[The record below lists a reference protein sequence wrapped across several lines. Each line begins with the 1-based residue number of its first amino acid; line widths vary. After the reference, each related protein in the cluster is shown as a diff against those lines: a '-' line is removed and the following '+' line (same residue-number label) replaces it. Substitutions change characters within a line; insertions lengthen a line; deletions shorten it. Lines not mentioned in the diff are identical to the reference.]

1 MHSGI
6 YLGVEQDSRSRCGSF
21 DQRACHTLYQSEEAR
36 VFLSFRFSIVCPKM
50 ERHSETEHF
59 GFCGCGSGKQEA
71 IMTYELFR
79 SHKERSK
86 RSGKRVVITQ
96 EICYT
101 PGETQTQHTKKEKK
115 TFEATPSH
123 SVRGGSKG
131 FSLCTHQMSLQEA
144 PRSHLLALSR
154 QRSHTLPP
162 TKKPRFPV
170 ALRDF
175 PGCTLGHVP
184 LSETSIARPF
194 RFVKSCVVSWRT
206 KLW

>member
-1 MHSGI
+1 MIAATHSSI
-6 YLGVEQDSRSRCGSF
+6 YLNPLSEADSLLQGDF
-21 DQRACHTLYQSEEAR
+21 EYATALHQ
-36 VFLSFRFSIVCPKM
+36 K
-50 ERHSETEHF
+50 
-59 GFCGCGSGKQEA
+59 
-71 IMTYELFR
+71 
-79 SHKERSK
+79 K
-86 RSGKRVVITQ
+86 RRVVITQ

-101 PGETQTQHTKKEKK
+101 PGETQTQHTKKKKK

-123 SVRGGSKG
+123 AVRGGSKG

-144 PRSHLLALSR
+144 PRSHLLPLFR
-154 QRSHTLPP
+154 ERSHTLPP